1 MKIFI
6 DTANL
11 EEIKE
16 AESYGI
22 LAGVTTNPSLVAK
35 ENGDFK
41 KIIKEITEIVDGPIS
56 AEVLS
61 LEADEMVKEGQEL
74 AKLHKNVVI
83 KLPTTFE
90 GLKACKKFKELGI
103 KTNLTLVFTLNQA
116 LLAARAGASFVS
128 PFVGRLE
135 DTGADGVE
143 LIKNIREVFDKYGIT
158 TEIIGAS
165 IRNPYH
171 VERIA
176 KAGAHIGTLPFK
188 VIQNMIKHPLTDAG
202 IERFLND
209 WKNVKNS

>member
-11 EEIKE
+11 NEIKE

-41 KIIKEITEIVDGPIS
+41 KIITEITEIVDGPIS

-61 LEADEMVKEGQEL
+61 L
-74 AKLHKNVVI
+74 AKIHKNVVI

-116 LLAARAGASFVS
+116 LLAARAGASYVS
-128 PFVGRLE
+128 PFIGRLE
-135 DTGADGVE
+135 DTGVDGVQ
-143 LIKNIREVFDKYGIT
+143 LIKDIRETFDKHGIT

-165 IRNPYH
+165 IRNPLH
-171 VERIA
+171 VEKVA

-188 VIQNMIKHPLTDAG
+188 VIQSMIKHPLTDAG
-202 IERFLND
+202 IEKFLED
-209 WKNVKNS
+209 WKKGK